1 MRQLGVIGRGQIG
14 ILRAMGVRASV
25 VLQVFLWQGL
35 LLGLG
40 GAVLGTLMGGMAG
53 KGLERVVPFDIVVD
67 LPTAATAAAISLSTG
82 LLAAAWPART
92 AARMDPA
99 AAIRGDG

>member
-1 MRQLGVIGRGQIG
+1 
-14 ILRAMGVRASV
+14 
-25 VLQVFLWQGL
+25 LWQGF

-40 GAVLGTLMGGMAG
+40 GALLGTVFGAMVG
-53 KGLERVVPFDIVVD
+53 KGLERVVPFPIEVD
-67 LPTAATAAAISLSTG
+67 VPTAATALAISLATG